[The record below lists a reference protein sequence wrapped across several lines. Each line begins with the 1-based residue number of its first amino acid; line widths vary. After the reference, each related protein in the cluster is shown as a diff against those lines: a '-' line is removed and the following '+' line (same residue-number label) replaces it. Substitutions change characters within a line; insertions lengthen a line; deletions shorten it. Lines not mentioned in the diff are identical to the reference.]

1 MGEAREGPGMTHDRH
16 FIPDEHPDH
25 DATDPDCWCDDCQ
38 DLQRDQDAELAE
50 DGRRD
55 DRVW

>member
-1 MGEAREGPGMTHDRH
+1 MTHDRH

-25 DATDPDCWCDDCQ
+25 DAPDPDCWCLDCQ

>member
-1 MGEAREGPGMTHDRH
+1 MSAHDRH

-25 DATDPDCWCDDCQ
+25 DATDPDCWCLDCQ
-38 DLQRDQDAELAE
+38 ELQRDQDAELAA

-55 DRVW
+55 DRWA